1 MLERLLILFALMLA
15 MQTAGAVTIYKF
27 TDADGVVSFTD
38 RPTRGAAVVVFK
50 DRMVERFDR
59 QVHLSIKRGKNAHS
73 LFVRNDLYAPVEVE
87 LKLSNLKNVLG
98 VTGSSSTIRRTV
110 PARSSERLVV
120 LSPKVASKPM
130 NYASML
136 TSALGD
142 PKGTAHAYKYP
153 LPWVGGPFRLTQ
165 GPGGRY
171 SHYGPKGR
179 YAMDIAMPVGTPIIA
194 ARAGTVV
201 KVENSQ
207 SGRGSN
213 PSGNFVRILH
223 DDGTMGVYLH
233 LMQGSVV
240 VQEGQRVSVGSSLA
254 RSGNTGNSTGPHLH
268 FVVQRNTGLA
278 LESIPYEF
286 AQPVQSLPN
295 FAIGGN

>member
-1 MLERLLILFALMLA
+1 MLERLSILFALTLA

-38 RPTRGAAVVVFK
+38 RPTSGASVVVFK

-59 QVHLSIKRGKNAHS
+59 QVHLSIKRDKGVHS
-73 LFVRNDLYAPVEVE
+73 LYVRNDLYAPVEVE
-87 LKLSNLKNVLG
+87 LKLSGIKNVLG
-98 VTGSSSTIRRTV
+98 VSGSSSILRRTV
-110 PARSSERLVV
+110 AARSTERVAV
-120 LSPKVASKPM
+120 LSPKVPGKAM

-136 TSALGD
+136 TSTLGD
-142 PKGTAHAYKYP
+142 PKVATHTYKYP
-153 LPWVGGPFRLTQ
+153 LPWIGGPFRLTQ
-165 GPGGRY
+165 GPGGKY

-201 KVENSQ
+201 KVENAQ

-213 PSGNFVRILH
+213 PAGNFVRILH

-233 LMQGSVV
+233 LMRGSVV
-240 VQEGQRVSVGSSLA
+240 VREGQHVNVGTALA
-254 RSGNTGNSTGPHLH
+254 KSGNTGNSTGPHLH

-295 FAIGGN
+295 FAVGGN

>member
-1 MLERLLILFALMLA
+1 
-15 MQTAGAVTIYKF
+15 
-27 TDADGVVSFTD
+27 
-38 RPTRGAAVVVFK
+38 
-50 DRMVERFDR
+50 
-59 QVHLSIKRGKNAHS
+59 
-73 LFVRNDLYAPVEVE
+73 
-87 LKLSNLKNVLG
+87 
-98 VTGSSSTIRRTV
+98 
-110 PARSSERLVV
+110 
-120 LSPKVASKPM
+120 
-130 NYASML
+130 
-136 TSALGD
+136 
-142 PKGTAHAYKYP
+142 
-153 LPWVGGPFRLTQ
+153 
-165 GPGGRY
+165 
-171 SHYGPKGR
+171 
-179 YAMDIAMPVGTPIIA
+179 VGTPIIA